1 MSETIEELDIEAQVI
16 GWVVWRDG
24 REPRRNGDGILF
36 TDYAE
41 ALAARRLLDV
51 VAPVTAAR
59 LAELAWPFDPGRGS
73 GHN

>member
-24 REPRRNGDGILF
+24 LKPLWDTDGPKLF
-36 TDYAE
+36 ADHDE

-51 VAPVTAAR
+51 VSPITQAR
-59 LAELAWPFDPGRGS
+59 YEELRRRFDPGR
-73 GHN
+73 